1 MEGAIPPELGKLKR
15 LVGIW
20 IQSNA
25 LEGSIPE
32 EFGNFGELRYF
43 WAYNNKLSGGIPEM
57 VAWLPKLVEI
67 KVDREVLEES
77 SAEVLAHLKQHLNC
91 LTC

>member
-1 MEGAIPPELGKLKR
+1 MSGAIPAELGKLKR

-25 LEGSIPE
+25 FEGPIPE
-32 EFGNFGELRYF
+32 EFGDFGELRYL
-43 WAYNNKLSGGIPEM
+43 WAYDNKLSGGIPEV

-77 SAEVLAHLKQHLNC
+77 TEEVLMHLKQHLNC